1 MKNIFKDLEKKKVLI
16 AISYALFSIFLVGN
30 FIFFISKTSTSSFVP
45 SVFFSEGYDNEP
57 IANVGTFI
65 TDADENVESSII
77 SFLNDLY
84 DTRNESF
91 TTGNVEELYKFYD
104 TSQTFSCYSLNHEFK
119 RIAYLRDW
127 ANERDV
133 TFKNIESIPKI
144 KALKIKDN
152 TYNLTLSEEYK
163 FDYIYNNVPEK
174 VNSFGVSLIHT
185 LELKEFGKSFIVTKD
200 YYQDCFEGGL
210 EGYNFNLTEKNI
222 PLTKFKTYNLNF
234 NIDDSTEYSG
244 IYNRKAAV
252 DYANKYSGVSLSSN
266 LDSTYNSNYYT
277 YVAGSGNSTNF
288 ISQCLADNIEGG
300 GLSQDKDWSYKYTVS
315 KGVMASDT
323 WVNSEK
329 LLDYLLS
336 SNKAFVS
343 FSGTFDE
350 ILENMSSSNDK
361 IKIGDLIM
369 YKYGDYIEH
378 SAIITGFD
386 NFGYPLVNSNSIDK
400 YKIPFDLGW
409 KNSSC
414 EFYVVSL
421 R

>member
-1 MKNIFKDLEKKKVLI
+1 M
-16 AISYALFSIFLVGN
+16 
-30 FIFFISKTSTSSFVP
+30 
-45 SVFFSEGYDNEP
+45 
-57 IANVGTFI
+57 
-65 TDADENVESSII
+65 
-77 SFLNDLY
+77 
-84 DTRNESF
+84 
-91 TTGNVEELYKFYD
+91 
-104 TSQTFSCYSLNHEFK
+104 
-119 RIAYLRDW
+119 
-127 ANERDV
+127 
-133 TFKNIESIPKI
+133 
-144 KALKIKDN
+144 
-152 TYNLTLSEEYK
+152 
-163 FDYIYNNVPEK
+163 
-174 VNSFGVSLIHT
+174 
-185 LELKEFGKSFIVTKD
+185 
-200 YYQDCFEGGL
+200 
-210 EGYNFNLTEKNI
+210 
-222 PLTKFKTYNLNF
+222 
-234 NIDDSTEYSG
+234 
-244 IYNRKAAV
+244 YNRKAAV
-252 DYANKYSGVSLSSN
+252 DYANKYSGVSLSTN
-266 LDSTYNSNYYT
+266 LNNTYNSNYYT